1 MRHLSLK
8 GYKLANGKVEKV
20 ASYKTNV
27 SQRIAARKSKK
38 VRVTRRAPG

>member
-1 MRHLSLK
+1 MRPLSLK

-20 ASYKTNV
+20 ASYKNV

-38 VRVTRRAPG
+38 VRVTRRAAGS